1 MVQRRLMAGVVLI
14 VLLSIGIAWAVH
26 RPRIHGAGL
35 RTFSAMTFN
44 VGDVGRRAFPV
55 SDTAACIQAGGKPD
69 LLFLQEMPVGKSGR
83 ELQAALS
90 YPYRS
95 TATTGRG
102 KLARLMVLSVFPIA
116 QTREIALPSRS
127 KGAGALC
134 AIVDV
139 GGETIAAC
147 SVHLDEVEP
156 KPRNT
161 NGEVVLTAIEMFRF
175 LRMEFFRDTV
185 RTQSVRA
192 LTDAMMKDA
201 HMPVIFGGDFNTVP
215 GSQTIRHMSGLFRD
229 VLWPTPAYFT
239 GTYHKI
245 AFPIHPR
252 IDYLFVSHQ
261 LVTRDSRVVP
271 KSAGDHYPV
280 TAVLALK
287 TGKADGFPGSRG
299 FGGAGQ

>member
-1 MVQRRLMAGVVLI
+1 MVQRRLMVIVTLI
-14 VLLSIGIAWAVH
+14 ISLSIGIAWAVC
-26 RPRIHGAGL
+26 RPRTHGPDL

-55 SDTAACIQAGGKPD
+55 ADTAACIQAGERPD

-95 TATTGRG
+95 MATTGQG

-116 QTREIALPSRS
+116 ETREIVLPSRS

-134 AIVDV
+134 AVVDV
-139 GGETIAAC
+139 GGEMIEAC
-147 SVHLDEVEP
+147 SVHLDEIEP

-161 NGEVVLTAIEMFRF
+161 NGDVVLTAMEIFRF

-192 LTDAMMKDA
+192 LTDAIMKDTD
-201 HMPVIFGGDFNTVP
+201 MPVIFGGDFNTVP
-215 GSQTIRHMSGLFRD
+215 GSRTIRHMSGLFRD
-229 VLWPTPAYFT
+229 ALWPTPAYFT

-245 AFPIHPR
+245 AFPINPR
-252 IDYLFVSHQ
+252 IDYLFVSNQ
-261 LVTRDSRVVP
+261 LVARDSRVVRR
-271 KSAGDHYPV
+271 SAGDHYPV
-280 TAVLALK
+280 KAIMELK
-287 TGKADGFPGSRG
+287 IRKTDGFPGIRT